1 LLATF
6 ATEPSSPGTL
16 FIPSGIFK
24 THFHAK
30 RTNGGNATIYAEVY
44 KRTSGGIE
52 TLLATTPVT
61 STNITLTIDAYELEI
76 YNPTIITLLS
86 TDRLVVKFYT
96 VVSSGTPDIGIYIED
111 AYLSRLEFLAG
122 GAGGGGATTFISLT
136 DVPSSYTGEALKV
149 ARVNAGETGL
159 EFATIGALTDGDKG
173 DVVVTGSGATWTLD
187 GTAIMGK
194 SLITPDLL
202 DSMVFSDVSDA
213 GNLKRSTILS
223 VLALDTTKLTQQ
235 QIEGLI

>member
-1 LLATF
+1 M
-6 ATEPSSPGTL
+6 SS
-16 FIPSGIFK
+16 
-24 THFHAK
+24 
-30 RTNGGNATIYAEVY
+30 
-44 KRTSGGIE
+44 
-52 TLLATTPVT
+52 
-61 STNITLTIDAYELEI
+61 
-76 YNPTIITLLS
+76 
-86 TDRLVVKFYT
+86 DRLVVKFYT
-96 VVSSGTPDIGIYIED
+96 VVASGTPDIGIYIED

-122 GAGGGGATTFISLT
+122 GVGGGGATTFISLT

-173 DVVVTGSGATWTLD
+173 DVVVTASGATWTLD

-213 GNLKRSTILS
+213 GNLKRSTIQS
-223 VLALDTTKLTQQ
+223 IVNLASGLTQQ
-235 QIEGLI
+235 QIEGII